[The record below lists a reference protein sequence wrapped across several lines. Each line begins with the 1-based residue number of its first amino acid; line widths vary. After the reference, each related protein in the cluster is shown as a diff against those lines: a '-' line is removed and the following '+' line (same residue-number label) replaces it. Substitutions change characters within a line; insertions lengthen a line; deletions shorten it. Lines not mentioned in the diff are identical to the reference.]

1 MPTVYYFF
9 VLYDKFLSLQVS
21 VIIVNY
27 NVKFFLEQCL
37 YAVTKALKNI
47 ESEILVIDN
56 GSVDESIAYL
66 QPIFSSVIF
75 IQNSSNEGF
84 AKANNR
90 ALTQAKGKYILFL
103 NPDTI
108 IGEESL
114 QQCIG
119 FFEAHK
125 NAGAVGVRMIDGSG
139 KFLPESKRSFP
150 TMLSA
155 IFKLSGL
162 ANVFNRS
169 SFFNKYALGNLDELQ
184 IHEVDVIAGAFMMVK
199 KSLLNSLNGFDER
212 YFMYGE
218 DIDLS
223 YRIELAGFQ
232 NYYNGKVTILH
243 FKGESKPPDY
253 LEHVQQFYGAMQ
265 VFVKKH
271 YKGSRAFLMA
281 ILLQTAIMVSAFFSF
296 ITKPLRAN
304 TIVFFDFTLLILA
317 NIFALFFWKYVF
329 HNGIPFNTF
338 FVPYALVLYALVFTS
353 ILWMGGVYDSR
364 YKPSQTISS
373 GILAILVLLA
383 LYALL
388 PEQIRFSRGVVVLSG
403 VLGLLGILL
412 FRKLLQPFKWLMG
425 NNANN
430 LSAIAIGSPET
441 LPALQ
446 QFLQYSEHYASNLSI
461 ITTAEI
467 TDADAHIWNHL
478 PASTIIFGWGKGLSI
493 AYIIEKIQTIPGQYF
508 YRFFNNKTNHI
519 IGSDGRSEKG
529 AVLSSEIKYNIALP
543 AQRRMKRCLDILFA
557 IGFYCCGVFI
567 LLAGAKGTQLL
578 YQAWQ
583 VLTGKKTWIGYT
595 GNHHQIPPLKP
606 CVINTLGSN
615 SNQSLTLPPTLI
627 QKTYEVY
634 ALQYEWPNDI
644 IFMFQHLNA
653 LFKNS

>member
-223 YRIELAGFQ
+223 YRIHKAGFK
-232 NYYNGKVTILH
+232 NYYVGTISIIH
-243 FKGESKPPDY
+243 FKGESARKHSIKY
-253 LEHVQQFYGAMQ
+253 IQSFYGAMSI
-265 VFVKKH
+265 FVQN
-271 YKGSRAFLMA
+271 YY
-281 ILLQTAIMVSAFFSF
+281 
-296 ITKPLRAN
+296 N
-304 TIVFFDFTLLILA
+304 
-317 NIFALFFWKYVF
+317 Y
-329 HNGIPFNTF
+329 
-338 FVPYALVLYALVFTS
+338 FVAYL
-353 ILWMGGVYDSR
+353 
-364 YKPSQTISS
+364 
-373 GILAILVLLA
+373 
-383 LYALL
+383 
-388 PEQIRFSRGVVVLSG
+388 
-403 VLGLLGILL
+403 
-412 FRKLLQPFKWLMG
+412 
-425 NNANN
+425 
-430 LSAIAIGSPET
+430 
-441 LPALQ
+441 
-446 QFLQYSEHYASNLSI
+446 LSI
-461 ITTAEI
+461 IIMLRVSIAFLLLVMSKPFTIFTKNKKINNTVVIGSATEYEAALKIVAPQKPIHILGRISVTDSAEKTI
-467 TDADAHIWNHL
+467 GHFSSLEMLLKKYAIEQ
-478 PASTIIFGWGKGLSI
+478 IIFCEGELSFES
-493 AYIIEKIQTIPGQYF
+493 IIECISSLPHQYK
-508 YRFFNNKTNHI
+508 YFFFPKNSQCI
-519 IGSDGRSEKG
+519 IGSTSKTTIGETINEK
-529 AVLSSEIKYNIALP
+529 N
-543 AQRRMKRCLDILFA
+543 
-557 IGFYCCGVFI
+557 
-567 LLAGAKGTQLL
+567 
-578 YQAWQ
+578 
-583 VLTGKKTWIGYT
+583 
-595 GNHHQIPPLKP
+595 
-606 CVINTLGSN
+606 
-615 SNQSLTLPPTLI
+615 
-627 QKTYEVY
+627 
-634 ALQYEWPNDI
+634 
-644 IFMFQHLNA
+644 
-653 LFKNS
+653 